1 MTTRIRIDPAVWLS
15 SAAGRRTMQEAL
27 AKLDES
33 ERHLDQKRRP
43 WHYEA
48 ARAIFL
54 DLPKITE
61 RCEFDAAFAIWS
73 IANII
78 RKVKP

>member
-1 MTTRIRIDPAVWLS
+1 MTDRIRIDPAVWLA
-15 SAAGRRTMQEAL
+15 SAAGRRTMQDAL
-27 AKLDES
+27 TKLDES
-33 ERHLDQKRRP
+33 ETRLDQKRRP
-43 WHYEA
+43 WHYQA

-73 IANII
+73 IAKIMQEA
-78 RKVKP
+78 RP